1 MAITFILSILS
12 LFVIGTQAQDDFT
25 VTSPKAGDTVTLSS
39 SALDGAIVPIKW
51 TVAESLA
58 ERPAIISL
66 VQGNN
71 LSSLTL
77 IEQVNCAYLP
87 TPFPIYTTAT

>member
-1 MAITFILSILS
+1 MTAIFILSILT
-12 LFVIGTQAQDDFT
+12 LLVFQTYAQNDFT
-25 VTSPKAGDTVTLSS
+25 VTSPSAGDTVTLSS
-39 SALDGAIVPIKW
+39 SAIEGAIVPIRW

-58 ERPAIISL
+58 DRPVIISL

-77 IEQVNCAYLP
+77 VEQVDCA
-87 TPFPIYTTAT
+87 